1 MVRIGLKQIEA
12 DVVFVAF
19 NTDAGTVHVQPI
31 WECDVPAEEL
41 PAMAATFGLWAVEQ
55 DGCGAVRVEIHDF
68 RTSV

>member
-1 MVRIGLKQIEA
+1 MANMDLKQIEA
-12 DVVFVAF
+12 DVVFVAI
-19 NTDAGTVHVQPI
+19 NADAGTVHIQPI
-31 WECDVPAEEL
+31 WVCEVPAAEL